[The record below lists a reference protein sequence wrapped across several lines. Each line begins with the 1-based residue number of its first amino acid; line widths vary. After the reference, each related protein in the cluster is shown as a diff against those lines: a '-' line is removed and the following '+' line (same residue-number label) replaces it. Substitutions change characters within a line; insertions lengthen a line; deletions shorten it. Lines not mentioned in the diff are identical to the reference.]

1 MKRRSDGLG
10 FFRGATAALLI
21 ESAIV
26 VVAVLAYLAW
36 R

>member
-1 MKRRSDGLG
+1 MKRKNDGLG
-10 FFRGATAALLI
+10 FFRGAAAALLI

-26 VVAVLAYLAW
+26 VVAVLTYLAL